1 MTLITLMILILN
13 DDYNDGKKVQNQ
25 NLNTIMT
32 VTKIYDT

>member
-1 MTLITLMILILN
+1 MTLITLMILLLN
-13 DDYNDGKKVQNQ
+13 DDHNDGKKVQNQ